1 MSNESILKLLLVVGV
16 FATGFFLGEERG
28 KAAGNSRIFEL
39 RTYYTHPGKLPNLL
53 ARFRNHTTKL
63 FEKHGMSNIGYWV
76 PQDSPAKD
84 NTLIYVL
91 AHPSRE
97 AADKAWKDFQAD
109 ETWKKVRAA
118 SEESGKIVEKVDRVY
133 MDAVD
138 FSKIK

>member
-1 MSNESILKLLLVVGV
+1 MSTESIFKVMLVLGV

-28 KAAGNSRIFEL
+28 KAASNARVFEM

-63 FEKHGMSNIGYWV
+63 FEKHGMANIGYWV

-84 NTLIYVL
+84 NTLIYIIS
-91 AHPSRE
+91 HPSRD
-97 AADKAWKDFQAD
+97 AADKAWKDFQGD

-118 SEESGKIVEKVDRVY
+118 SEESGKIVEKVDRVF
-133 MDAVD
+133 MDATD